1 MGKQFCRPSV
11 SPPDH
16 SDTKMQSVPEAAQQT
31 ARSERRVELT
41 RIVHDVNVGPQF
53 RAGQVVA
60 VLDRI
65 I

>member
-1 MGKQFCRPSV
+1 
-11 SPPDH
+11 
-16 SDTKMQSVPEAAQQT
+16 MQSVPEAAQQT